1 MQKVATAV
9 RITHMPTGVTAT
21 CQDERSQFKNKEK
34 ALSVLRSRILAAEIA
49 KQQQEVTEN
58 RRSQVGSGDRS
69 ERVRTYNY
77 PQGRVTDHRID
88 LTSYNLEQVLNGE
101 LTQFIDALM
110 AEEQVARMAT
120 VSM

>member
-9 RITHMPTGVTAT
+9 RITHRPTGIVAT

-34 ALSVLRSRILAAEIA
+34 AMSVLRSRLFAREQQR
-49 KQQQEVTEN
+49 QQQEVSAS

-77 PQGRVTDHRID
+77 PQNRVTDHRVALTTYNLDSVLEGGID
-88 LTSYNLEQVLNGE
+88 EFVRALSEQEQAQRLEQVSL
-101 LTQFIDALM
+101 
-110 AEEQVARMAT
+110 
-120 VSM
+120 